1 MKKASLKARQQ
12 TYQQTPEETDQL
24 DTILD
29 LELQSAF
36 DVPPRHYEMI
46 FLVHEGRTDET
57 PAIIE
62 KITEMVKD
70 ARGTVWRVNDWGMR
84 RLAYRIQKTWQA
96 QYILMN
102 VEVPS
107 DKIAAIEKV
116 LLQDERVIRHLVTK
130 QDKAEKKDYPA
141 PVMYNA
147 KGEMGSNDESE
158 RKKRPSAAG
167 SIMSPPAKRPSL
179 SCLGDEKKI
188 DPSVLQFQNQK
199 LSQQLEV
206 QKERIHEL
214 ESRFE
219 DLKARQSDYD
229 DTLMTVNSAWNQ
241 LTIILAVKANAGLNG
256 LQQMSNATPLEDRG
270 DSDGPSES
278 IFLRKLLQASPKVDD
293 EGNARKKLHSALQA
307 RSSQTYKVLK
317 CIVQAVDQQR
327 LRNEELAVSLKKSL
341 SSDEAADLLRST
353 HEDFRSEVSHMRAK
367 MDEMHLQH
375 RSLSL
380 ELSEIR
386 DLNAKSQAEV
396 RRVSDHL
403 EDTLMQLESTRRK
416 LVAAKQSASSS
427 GPGAF
432 PASPSLVKSESRDG
446 KQDSRNASG
455 EARELEAALEEAKKL
470 SAQRLTEIEDKQQTI
485 LELNQKLREYQ
496 SASED
501 EQRIKSSRPYS
512 ILAEQLIAARAE
524 AERNRLILEQLQ
536 RERDASSL
544 RDKDMAFRAEAG
556 DAARRA
562 CQLAEARVEELEKK
576 LEHACRERDVLQQR
590 LEEAHSSLGR
600 KETVAELKVM
610 IATLHKEMSMMQAQ
624 LTKHK
629 EAAQQLVTLRA
640 DNESLKSILS
650 RKAKEIEQLGKR
662 ILSQASEQKALK
674 AEVAHLKSSEC
685 ELQMFMDMFE
695 RESTDTRDMKEVK
708 SAEVRALA
716 QVAQLRAEL
725 DEHGLALRVKA
736 ANEAEAACQQRLVAA
751 EAEIGQLR
759 QQLDETE
766 KRIVE
771 LQETVKA
778 KEEEGEAYIT
788 EIETI
793 GAAYEE
799 MQSQNRRLLQQIS
812 ERDEYNTQLIAEG
825 VKARQLQ
832 ASLQAEKQSME
843 TRMQHATAAADVHKQ
858 RVVRL
863 EEQVKSAYE
872 QLAKAVEDARGMAGS
887 VEAGKRKQA
896 EMERETAAARE
907 AMEGLQKDLS
917 LRNTQMVE
925 VEEKLETE
933 RNKRRRVE
941 EERDALSARLARL
954 GQSMERGGGSGG
966 PSVEQLQEELRQ
978 YKSIMKC
985 SVCHDRQKE
994 VVITKCF
1001 HLFCSPCIQ
1010 KNLELRHRKCPGC
1023 GVPFG
1028 QNDVRNVYI

>member
-1 MKKASLKARQQ
+1 MRSCDNLVDLDIVKPAALK
-12 TYQQTPEETDQL
+12 
-24 DTILD
+24 
-29 LELQSAF
+29 S
-36 DVPPRHYEMI
+36 
-46 FLVHEGRTDET
+46 
-57 PAIIE
+57 PA
-62 KITEMVKD
+62 
-70 ARGTVWRVNDWGMR
+70 GN
-84 RLAYRIQKTWQA
+84 
-96 QYILMN
+96 
-102 VEVPS
+102 
-107 DKIAAIEKV
+107 
-116 LLQDERVIRHLVTK
+116 
-130 QDKAEKKDYPA
+130 A
-141 PVMYNA
+141 PCRK

-167 SIMSPPAKRPSL
+167 SLMSPPAKRPSL
-179 SCLGDEKKI
+179 SYLGDEKKI

-214 ESRFE
+214 ETRFE

-241 LTIILAVKANAGLNG
+241 LVDDLELLAVKANAGLNG
-256 LQQMSNATPLEDRG
+256 LQQSSNATPPEDRG

-278 IFLRKLLQASPKVDD
+278 IFLRKLLQASPKVEDD
-293 EGNARKKLHSALQA
+293 GNARKKLHSALQA

-327 LRNEELAVSLKKSL
+327 LRNEELASSLKSNL
-341 SSDEAADLLRST
+341 SSDEAAELLRTT

-380 ELSEIR
+380 ELSEVR
-386 DLNAKSQAEV
+386 DLNAKNQAEV

-416 LVAAKQSASSS
+416 LVAAKQSASAS
-427 GPGAF
+427 GPSAF

-446 KQDSRNASG
+446 MQESRSASG
-455 EARELEAALEEAKKL
+455 EARDLEAALEEAKKL
-470 SAQRLTEIEDKQQTI
+470 SALRLKEIEDKQQTI
-485 LELNQKLREYQ
+485 LEMSQKLREYQ
-496 SASED
+496 SVSED

-512 ILAEQLIAARAE
+512 ILAEQLIGARAE
-524 AERNRLILEQLQ
+524 AERNRLVLEQLQ
-536 RERDASSL
+536 RERDMSSI
-544 RDKDMAFRAEAG
+544 REKDMAFRAEAG

-562 CQLAEARVEELEKK
+562 CQLAEARVDDLEKR
-576 LEHACRERDVLQQR
+576 LEQASRERDVLQQR

-600 KETVAELKVM
+600 KETVSELKVM
-610 IATLHKEMSMMQAQ
+610 IGTLHKELSMMQAQ
-624 LTKHK
+624 LTKQK
-629 EAAQQLVTLRA
+629 DAATQVITLRA
-640 DNESLKSILS
+640 ESESLKSILT

-662 ILSQASEQKALK
+662 IASQASEHKALK
-674 AEVAHLKSSEC
+674 ADVAHLKSSEC

-695 RESTDTRDMKEVK
+695 RESTDSRDVKEVK
-708 SAEVRALA
+708 AAEVRALS
-716 QVAQLRAEL
+716 QVQQLRAEL

-751 EAEIGQLR
+751 EAEISQLR
-759 QQLDETE
+759 QQLDEAE

-771 LQETVKA
+771 LQETVK
-778 KEEEGEAYIT
+778 
-788 EIETI
+788 TI
-793 GAAYEE
+793 GAA
-799 MQSQNRRLLQQIS
+799 
-812 ERDEYNTQLIAEG
+812 
-825 VKARQLQ
+825 
-832 ASLQAEKQSME
+832 
-843 TRMQHATAAADVHKQ
+843 
-858 RVVRL
+858 
-863 EEQVKSAYE
+863 
-872 QLAKAVEDARGMAGS
+872 
-887 VEAGKRKQA
+887 
-896 EMERETAAARE
+896 
-907 AMEGLQKDLS
+907 
-917 LRNTQMVE
+917 
-925 VEEKLETE
+925 
-933 RNKRRRVE
+933 RVE

-954 GQSMERGGGSGG
+954 GPERGGGSGG
-966 PSVEQLQEELRQ
+966 ATVEQLQEELRQ

>member
-1 MKKASLKARQQ
+1 MRSCDNLVDLDIVKPAALK
-12 TYQQTPEETDQL
+12 
-24 DTILD
+24 
-29 LELQSAF
+29 S
-36 DVPPRHYEMI
+36 
-46 FLVHEGRTDET
+46 
-57 PAIIE
+57 PA
-62 KITEMVKD
+62 
-70 ARGTVWRVNDWGMR
+70 GN
-84 RLAYRIQKTWQA
+84 
-96 QYILMN
+96 
-102 VEVPS
+102 
-107 DKIAAIEKV
+107 
-116 LLQDERVIRHLVTK
+116 
-130 QDKAEKKDYPA
+130 A
-141 PVMYNA
+141 PCRK

-167 SIMSPPAKRPSL
+167 SLMSPPAKRPSL
-179 SCLGDEKKI
+179 SYLGDEKKI

-214 ESRFE
+214 ETRFE

-241 LTIILAVKANAGLNG
+241 LVDDLELLAVKANAGLNG
-256 LQQMSNATPLEDRG
+256 LQQSSNATPPEDRG

-278 IFLRKLLQASPKVDD
+278 IFLRKLLQASPKVEDD
-293 EGNARKKLHSALQA
+293 GNARKKLHSALQA

-327 LRNEELAVSLKKSL
+327 LRNEELASSLKSNL
-341 SSDEAADLLRST
+341 SSDEAAELLRTT

-380 ELSEIR
+380 ELSEVR
-386 DLNAKSQAEV
+386 DLNAKNQAEV

-416 LVAAKQSASSS
+416 LVAAKQSASAS
-427 GPGAF
+427 GPSAF

-446 KQDSRNASG
+446 MQESRSASG
-455 EARELEAALEEAKKL
+455 EARDLEAALEEAKKL
-470 SAQRLTEIEDKQQTI
+470 SALRLKEIEDKQQTI
-485 LELNQKLREYQ
+485 LEMSQKLREYQ
-496 SASED
+496 SVSED

-512 ILAEQLIAARAE
+512 ILAEQLIGARAE
-524 AERNRLILEQLQ
+524 AERNRLVLEQLQ
-536 RERDASSL
+536 RERDMSSI
-544 RDKDMAFRAEAG
+544 REKDMAFRAEAG

-562 CQLAEARVEELEKK
+562 CQLAEARVDDLEKR
-576 LEHACRERDVLQQR
+576 LEQASRERDVLQQR

-600 KETVAELKVM
+600 KETVSELKVM
-610 IATLHKEMSMMQAQ
+610 IGTLHKELSMMQAQ
-624 LTKHK
+624 LTKQK
-629 EAAQQLVTLRA
+629 DAATQVITLRA
-640 DNESLKSILS
+640 ESESLKSILT

-662 ILSQASEQKALK
+662 IASQASEHKALK
-674 AEVAHLKSSEC
+674 ADVAHLKSSEC

-695 RESTDTRDMKEVK
+695 RESTDSRDVKEVK
-708 SAEVRALA
+708 AAEVRALS
-716 QVAQLRAEL
+716 QVQQLRAEL

-751 EAEIGQLR
+751 EAEISQLR
-759 QQLDETE
+759 QQLDEAE

-832 ASLQAEKQSME
+832 ASLQADKLSME

-858 RVVRL
+858 RVARL
-863 EEQVKSAYE
+863 EEQVKSAWE
-872 QLAKAVEDARGMAGS
+872 QMGKAMEDARGMAGS

-907 AMEGLQKDLS
+907 AMEGLQKDLAA
-917 LRNTQMVE
+917 RNTQMVE
-925 VEEKLETE
+925 VEEKLEGE

-954 GQSMERGGGSGG
+954 GPERGGGSGG
-966 PSVEQLQEELRQ
+966 ATVEQLQEELRQ

>member
-1 MKKASLKARQQ
+1 
-12 TYQQTPEETDQL
+12 
-24 DTILD
+24 
-29 LELQSAF
+29 
-36 DVPPRHYEMI
+36 
-46 FLVHEGRTDET
+46 
-57 PAIIE
+57 
-62 KITEMVKD
+62 
-70 ARGTVWRVNDWGMR
+70 
-84 RLAYRIQKTWQA
+84 
-96 QYILMN
+96 
-102 VEVPS
+102 
-107 DKIAAIEKV
+107 
-116 LLQDERVIRHLVTK
+116 
-130 QDKAEKKDYPA
+130 
-141 PVMYNA
+141 
-147 KGEMGSNDESE
+147 MGSNDESE

-241 LTIILAVKANAGLNG
+241 LVDDLEILAVKANAGLNG

-278 IFLRKLLQASPKVDD
+278 IFLRKLLQACPKVDD

-341 SSDEAADLLRST
+341 SSDEAAELLRST
-353 HEDFRSEVSHMRAK
+353 HEEFRSEVSHMRAK

-432 PASPSLVKSESRDG
+432 PASPSLVKSDSRDG
-446 KQDSRNASG
+446 GQESRIASG

-544 RDKDMAFRAEAG
+544 REKDMAFRAEAG

-629 EAAQQLVTLRA
+629 DATQQLITLRA
-640 DNESLKSILS
+640 DNESLKSVLT

-662 ILSQASEQKALK
+662 VLSQASDQKALK
-674 AEVAHLKSSEC
+674 AEVAQLKSSEC

-708 SAEVRALA
+708 AAEVRALA

-751 EAEIGQLR
+751 EAEISQLR

-863 EEQVKSAYE
+863 EEQVKAAWE
-872 QLAKAVEDARGMAGS
+872 QLGKAVEDARGMAGS

-896 EMERETAAARE
+896 EMERETTAARE

-917 LRNTQMVE
+917 SRNTQMVE

>member
-1 MKKASLKARQQ
+1 IISRIPSCSWNQQ
-12 TYQQTPEETDQL
+12 GGNSSRRSSPL
-24 DTILD
+24 
-29 LELQSAF
+29 
-36 DVPPRHYEMI
+36 
-46 FLVHEGRTDET
+46 
-57 PAIIE
+57 
-62 KITEMVKD
+62 
-70 ARGTVWRVNDWGMR
+70 R
-84 RLAYRIQKTWQA
+84 RLG
-96 QYILMN
+96 
-102 VEVPS
+102 
-107 DKIAAIEKV
+107 
-116 LLQDERVIRHLVTK
+116 
-130 QDKAEKKDYPA
+130 PA
-141 PVMYNA
+141 
-147 KGEMGSNDESE
+147 
-158 RKKRPSAAG
+158 
-167 SIMSPPAKRPSL
+167 
-179 SCLGDEKKI
+179 
-188 DPSVLQFQNQK
+188 
-199 LSQQLEV
+199 
-206 QKERIHEL
+206 
-214 ESRFE
+214 RF
-219 DLKARQSDYD
+219 
-229 DTLMTVNSAWNQ
+229 
-241 LTIILAVKANAGLNG
+241 
-256 LQQMSNATPLEDRG
+256 P
-270 DSDGPSES
+270 
-278 IFLRKLLQASPKVDD
+278 
-293 EGNARKKLHSALQA
+293 
-307 RSSQTYKVLK
+307 
-317 CIVQAVDQQR
+317 R
-327 LRNEELAVSLKKSL
+327 L
-341 SSDEAADLLRST
+341 
-353 HEDFRSEVSHMRAK
+353 
-367 MDEMHLQH
+367 
-375 RSLSL
+375 
-380 ELSEIR
+380 
-386 DLNAKSQAEV
+386 
-396 RRVSDHL
+396 
-403 EDTLMQLESTRRK
+403 
-416 LVAAKQSASSS
+416 
-427 GPGAF
+427 
-432 PASPSLVKSESRDG
+432 PSLVKSDSRDG
-446 KQDSRNASG
+446 GQESRIASG

-544 RDKDMAFRAEAG
+544 REKDMAFRAEAG

-629 EAAQQLVTLRA
+629 DAAQQLITLRA
-640 DNESLKSILS
+640 DNESLKSVLS

-662 ILSQASEQKALK
+662 IFSQVSEQKALK
-674 AEVAHLKSSEC
+674 AEVAQLKSSEC

-708 SAEVRALA
+708 AAEVRALA

-751 EAEIGQLR
+751 EAEISQLR

-863 EEQVKSAYE
+863 EEQARQLQAEKQSMETRMQHASVAADVHKQQVVWLEEQARQQLQVNKLSMVTLMQHTITSADVHAQQMATRAGVGRYGEQVWGAGMGRYGEQVWGAGMGSRYGEQVWGAGMGRYGE
-872 QLAKAVEDARGMAGS
+872 QLWGGEIGEGGVGELGKAVKGARGMAGRIVKAAWEQLGKAVEDARGMAGS

-917 LRNTQMVE
+917 SRNTQMVE
-925 VEEKLETE
+925 VEEKLESE